1 MTLLDFV
8 GMLAGMLTTLAFL
21 PQVVKT
27 WKTRSTR
34 DISLTMFLS
43 FTLGV
48 ALWLVYGLILGAW
61 PIILANLVT
70 LGLAGTILFLKL
82 SHRKDERL

>member
-1 MTLLDFV
+1 MTLIDFV
-8 GMLAGMLTTLAFL
+8 GMLAGTLTTLAFL
-21 PQVVKT
+21 PQAVKT

-48 ALWLVYGLILGAW
+48 ALWLVYGLMMGAW
-61 PIILANLVT
+61 PIILSNLIT
-70 LGLAGTILFLKL
+70 LALAGTILYLKL

>member
-1 MTLLDFV
+1 MTLPDFV
-8 GMLAGMLTTLAFL
+8 GMVAGALTTLAFL
-21 PQVVKT
+21 PQVIKT

-48 ALWLVYGLILGAW
+48 ALWLVYGLMMSAW

-70 LGLAGTILFLKL
+70 LALAGIILFLKL
-82 SHRKDERL
+82 RHRKDESL